1 MSPKISKPIGLVAGA
16 GDIPVYFAR
25 KAQEMG
31 LTVVS
36 VSFTDEIGEALAP
49 FVHKNY
55 SISPVK
61 GGKILKQF
69 EADNI
74 HDVVILGKVDKG
86 MIFKPQMFDM
96 VSLKFVMS
104 LATRQ
109 DKNILTRLM
118 EELEDRGITVIDQ
131 KEIMEELFPKK
142 GVLTKTQP
150 SKKALEDIEF
160 GFPVARYMADNEIG
174 QTLVVKDKTVIAVE
188 AVEGTDR
195 TIERGCDL
203 SQGECVVIKVS
214 RTDQDYRYDSPGVG
228 PKTLQGMID
237 GKASVLALEAGRVM
251 VVEIEQVVD
260 MADRAG
266 LAIVCV

>member
-1 MSPKISKPIGLVAGA
+1 MDPNTSKPIGLVAGA

-31 LTVVS
+31 MTVVS
-36 VSFTDEIGEALAP
+36 VSFTDEIGKTLAP
-49 FVHKNY
+49 YVHKNF

-69 EADNI
+69 EAENI
-74 HDVVILGKVDKG
+74 HDVIILGKVDKG
-86 MIFKPQMFDM
+86 MIFKPQMFDL

-109 DKNILTRLM
+109 DKTILTRLM
-118 EELEDRGITVIDQ
+118 EELEDRGFKVIDQ

-142 GVLTKTQP
+142 GVLTRTQP

-160 GFPVARYMADNEIG
+160 GFSIARYMADNEIG
-174 QTLVVKDKTVIAVE
+174 QTLVVKNKTVIAVE
-188 AVEGTDR
+188 AVEGTDQ
-195 TIERGCDL
+195 TIERGCRL
-203 SQGECVVIKVS
+203 AQGECAVIKVS
-214 RTDQDYRYDSPGVG
+214 RTDQDYRYDSPGIG
-228 PKTLQGMID
+228 PKTLHGMID

-251 VVEIEQVVD
+251 VVEMEQVVK
-260 MADRAG
+260 MADDAG
-266 LAIVCV
+266 LAIVCI